1 MPAAAKPHQRDA
13 VAATVRCLRDGGSG
27 DDDGSD
33 SGPKS
38 AANRRARVVL
48 PSGAGKTLVGLWV
61 LEALTPPT
69 GVALVVLPRRALI
82 EQTLRSY
89 RDHSTRFLVDGASV
103 LVVASDCS
111 DKSVR
116 CTTDAT
122 EIAHFLAEAHRGPRL
137 LLSTYDCLKR
147 IGEADASIDAA
158 VFDEAHH
165 MAGQS
170 QLKYTLG
177 LDDAVLPIRR
187 RLFLTATP
195 RIFPRAAGDDVR
207 SMGNAKIFGRE
218 AYRMTYREA
227 VDQGII
233 VPVKL
238 LICNVTEAYAALC
251 TRKPDLRVL
260 LDDDVIPRADA
271 EVALA
276 TLDACERYGLK
287 KAVSFHSTN
296 DESTRFQGHADLI
309 FKKYLQIDE
318 AHAPGRMHA
327 TDVARVSGR
336 MHATEREAVLDRF
349 RISEFSLVTNARLLS
364 EGIDVPDVDLVVLAS
379 PRKSHVDILQMS
391 GRAACTSP
399 GKEVGYVLLPAR
411 SLNDALDE
419 GDYTFAVNVLRTFLE
434 EDEQLQQRL
443 RAEAESAGREGRE
456 PDVARV
462 FEDRVEFVGFID
474 AVSLMRA
481 LSTAVPVDPWDVHYG
496 RLTAYQAEHGDCLV
510 PQSFA
515 TADGNKLGSC
525 VSTQRTMHKGDD
537 GGLSKEWTE
546 RLEAVGFVW
555 DAQVAAWDEG
565 YERLKAY
572 KAAHGDCLVPKSFA
586 TADGYKLGS
595 WVDNQRQKRKGNR

>member
-13 VAATVRCLRDGGSG
+13 VAATVRCLRDG
-27 DDDGSD
+27 DDGGGG
-33 SGPKS
+33 GP
-38 AANRRARVVL
+38 ATNRRARVVL

-61 LEALTPPT
+61 LEALTPPA

-89 RDHSTRFLVDGASV
+89 RDHSTRFFADGASV

-111 DKSVR
+111 EKNVR
-116 CTTDAT
+116 CTTDAI
-122 EIAHFLAEAHRGPRL
+122 EIAQFLAEPRRGPRL
-137 LLSTYDCLKR
+137 LLSTYDSLKR
-147 IGEADASIDAA
+147 IGESGASIDAT

-170 QLKYTLG
+170 QRKYTPE

-187 RLFLTATP
+187 RLFVTATP

-207 SMGNAKIFGRE
+207 SMDNAKIFGRE
-218 AYRMTYREA
+218 AYRTTHREA
-227 VDQGII
+227 VNQDII

-238 LICNVTEAYAALC
+238 LICNVTEAYAALRA
-251 TRKPDLRVL
+251 RKTDLRVL
-260 LDDDVIPRADA
+260 LDGEVIPRADA

-287 KAVSFHSTN
+287 KAVSFHTTN
-296 DESTRFQGHADLI
+296 DEATRFQGHADLI

-318 AHAPGRMHA
+318 ARAPGRMHA
-327 TDVARVSGR
+327 SDVARVFGR
-336 MHATEREAVLDRF
+336 MDATEREAVLDRF
-349 RISEFSLVTNARLLS
+349 RIFEFSLVTNARLLS
-364 EGIDVPDVDLVVLAS
+364 EGVDVPDVDLVVLAS

-391 GRAACTSP
+391 GRAARTSP

-411 SLNDALDE
+411 ILNGALDE
-419 GDYTFAVNVLRTFLE
+419 GDYAFAVNVLRTFLE
-434 EDEQLQQRL
+434 EGEQLQQRL

-462 FEDRVEFVGFID
+462 FEDRVDFVGFID

-496 RLTAYQAEHGDCLV
+496 RLTAYKAEHSDCLV
-510 PQSFA
+510 PALFV
-515 TADGNKLGSC
+515 TADGNKLGSW
-525 VSTQRTMHKGDD
+525 VSTQRNLHKGDD
-537 GGLSKEWTE
+537 YGLSKERTE
-546 RLEAVGFVW
+546 RLEAVGF
-555 DAQVAAWDEG
+555 
-565 YERLKAY
+565 
-572 KAAHGDCLVPKSFA
+572 
-586 TADGYKLGS
+586 
-595 WVDNQRQKRKGNR
+595 